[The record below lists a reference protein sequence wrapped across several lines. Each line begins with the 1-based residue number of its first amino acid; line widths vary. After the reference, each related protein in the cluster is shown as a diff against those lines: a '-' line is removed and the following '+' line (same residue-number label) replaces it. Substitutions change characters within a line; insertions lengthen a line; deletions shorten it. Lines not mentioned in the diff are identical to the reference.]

1 MRFTL
6 FQMSVEPSS
15 PRWPVSRP
23 VTRSLGRDLSREQAV
38 VEQEVSQRR
47 QSFGMSTPP
56 RPDPERLFLANPLYR
71 SVGDDNPSAYEGPV
85 ANDNGSPDNEIQFG
99 NIHQNIAEGP
109 RPEAIS
115 SFSRSAVGTASSV
128 TGQAPAENDVRAYL
142 RQELDNFKRA
152 QEGAQQVRT
161 MEQEALLRSMK
172 ELMHKLNNQQAPQA
186 VAMDTTTDRYGLNNR
201 PSNPVVPTP
210 SAYGKSS
217 SDLMSLWLPL
227 WEDNSLGRGLPRAP
241 SGSASSSFSRNEPKY
256 HVSVY
261 NGDNGF
267 RAFWLQLKSVA
278 VSCGWSSQEVLHR
291 LVSSLRDKAL
301 EYFFDLPTHVQDNL
315 NAAVVAMSRRFDDH
329 TLPET
334 YRQKLSTLKQQTKE
348 SVENF
353 SSRVRQM
360 VSKAFPE
367 FVGSDTAEAMIIEH
381 VISGLKNQTVAYD
394 VMSKKPR
401 TVVECLDMVQWHES
415 ILQRQKSAR
424 IQAVSVANEEL
435 SVTGNSTMEASVSR
449 VSGSTSVSEE
459 RLFQFGRELK
469 EAICRQLGT
478 KESDNKDKDKKW
490 SKSKVECYYCK
501 EMGHFKR
508 DCPKFVADG
517 CPQPSHKNKTETL
530 N

>member
-1 MRFTL
+1 M
-6 FQMSVEPSS
+6 
-15 PRWPVSRP
+15 
-23 VTRSLGRDLSREQAV
+23 
-38 VEQEVSQRR
+38 
-47 QSFGMSTPP
+47 
-56 RPDPERLFLANPLYR
+56 
-71 SVGDDNPSAYEGPV
+71 
-85 ANDNGSPDNEIQFG
+85 
-99 NIHQNIAEGP
+99 
-109 RPEAIS
+109 
-115 SFSRSAVGTASSV
+115 
-128 TGQAPAENDVRAYL
+128 
-142 RQELDNFKRA
+142 
-152 QEGAQQVRT
+152 
-161 MEQEALLRSMK
+161 
-172 ELMHKLNNQQAPQA
+172 
-186 VAMDTTTDRYGLNNR
+186 
-201 PSNPVVPTP
+201 
-210 SAYGKSS
+210 
-217 SDLMSLWLPL
+217 
-227 WEDNSLGRGLPRAP
+227 
-241 SGSASSSFSRNEPKY
+241 
-256 HVSVY
+256 
-261 NGDNGF
+261 
-267 RAFWLQLKSVA
+267 QLKSVA

-301 EYFFDLPTHVQDNL
+301 EYFFDLPTHIQENL
-315 NAAVVAMSRRFDDH
+315 NSAVIAMSRRFDDH

-478 KESDNKDKDKKW
+478 KESDNKDKDRKW

-508 DCPKFVADG
+508 ECPKFVADG